1 MSNDIQISS
10 LGGGLISN
18 MKNGQLDLP
27 FANDIYLYTL
37 SVAGIFYYID
47 EGLQILEGD
56 DLTLKREP
64 DNEYDKYAIEVYT
77 KDGKK
82 LGYIPRKNNKIFARL
97 MDGGKYL
104 YGKIKCFETDFD
116 EIRNIVIR
124 IYLKYI

>member
-47 EGLQILEGD
+47 EGLQILEED
-56 DLTLKREP
+56 ALTLKREP
-64 DNEYDKYAIEVYT
+64 GNEYDKYAIEVYT
-77 KDGKK
+77 KDGEK

-116 EIRNIVIR
+116 EIKNIVIR
-124 IYLKYI
+124 IYLKDI